1 MNCFSFEKSVL
12 SIDEIMAKTK
22 LAKATIYR
30 LLWTLERNDL
40 VGYDQSLNRYRLGNK
55 PLEYG
60 LMPTNFVGRRRTLH
74 NGALG
79 IVLLSYMDEE
89 FVYDFLKRYP
99 LEQHTSKTVMDE
111 IIFINRL
118 KEIRELGYFVDVDE
132 TFMGYTALAAPIF
145 NEKNEAIAALAISG
159 ASFKM
164 EGSRREELTS
174 LLKDVA
180 FKISKHMGLR

>member
-1 MNCFSFEKSVL
+1 ML

-118 KEIRELGYFVDVDE
+118 KEIRELG
-132 TFMGYTALAAPIF
+132 
-145 NEKNEAIAALAISG
+145 
-159 ASFKM
+159 
-164 EGSRREELTS
+164 
-174 LLKDVA
+174 
-180 FKISKHMGLR
+180 